1 MKLAK
6 YLKFVPLT
14 GAAGLLMAS
23 FFAVAQTVAPTVAP
37 APKPE
42 IESTLTAKRVEIDAD
57 KKEKLLEA
65 KSAKP
70 GEVIE
75 YQVTYANKG
84 KTPVRDLLA
93 TLPIPEGTDFQR
105 NTIKPVGAKATIG
118 NGRFEAIPLKRKVKL
133 PNGKEEEIEV
143 PLSEYRALQW
153 SLGEL
158 AAGKSVVV
166 VARVRV
172 SDAPNTAPAPATPPT
187 PAGAPA
193 AKGGQK

>member
-6 YLKFVPLT
+6 YLKFVSLT

-23 FFAVAQTVAPTVAP
+23 FFAVAQTAAPTVAP

-57 KKEKLLEA
+57 KKEKLAEA

-75 YQVTYANKG
+75 YQVIYTNKG
-84 KTPVRDLLA
+84 KSPVRDLLA

-105 NTIKPVGAKATIG
+105 NTVKPVGAKATVG
-118 NGRFEAIPLKRKVKL
+118 NGRFESIPLKI
-133 PNGKEEEIEV
+133 G
-143 PLSEYRALQW
+143 RAH
-153 SLGEL
+153 
-158 AAGKSVVV
+158 V
-166 VARVRV
+166 
-172 SDAPNTAPAPATPPT
+172 
-187 PAGAPA
+187 
-193 AKGGQK
+193 

>member
-1 MKLAK
+1 MLKLAQNC
-6 YLKFVPLT
+6 KFMYMIGAFCVLT
-14 GAAGLLMAS
+14 TSLPVS
-23 FFAVAQTVAPTVAP
+23 AQSAAP
-37 APKPE
+37 AIKPE
-42 IESTLTAKRVEIDAD
+42 IESVLTAKRVEIGAD

-65 KSAKP
+65 KTAKP

-75 YQVTYANKG
+75 YQATYTNKG

-93 TLPIPEGTDFQR
+93 TLPIPEATDFQR
-105 NTIKPVGAKATIG
+105 NSIKPAGAKAALATG
-118 NGRFEAIPLKRKVKL
+118 PFQAIPLKRKVKL

-172 SDAPNTAPAPATPPT
+172 SDAPTPAPAPATPPT

>member
-1 MKLAK
+1 MLKLAQNRK
-6 YLKFVPLT
+6 LIRLIGAFCFLT
-14 GAAGLLMAS
+14 AS
-23 FFAVAQTVAPTVAP
+23 LSVSAQSAAPTA
-37 APKPE
+37 KPE
-42 IESTLTAKRVEIDAD
+42 VESTLTAKRVEIDVD
-57 KKEKLLEA
+57 KKEKLIDA
-65 KSAKP
+65 KTVKP

-75 YQVTYANKG
+75 YHVTYTNKG
-84 KTPVRDLLA
+84 KTPVANLLA
-93 TLPIPEGTDFQR
+93 TLPIPENTDFQR
-105 NTIKPVGAKATIG
+105 NTANPAGAKASTR
-118 NGRFEAIPLKRKVKL
+118 NGGFQAMPLKKKVKL
-133 PNGKEEEIEV
+133 PSGKEEEIEI

-172 SDAPNTAPAPATPPT
+172 SDAPTPAPAPATPPT

>member
-6 YLKFVPLT
+6 YLKFVSLT

-23 FFAVAQTVAPTVAP
+23 FFAVAQTAAP
-37 APKPE
+37 AAKQDVE
-42 IESTLTAKRVEIDAD
+42 AALTAKRVEIGAD
-57 KKEKLLEA
+57 KKEVLIEA
-65 KSAKP
+65 KTAKP
-70 GEVIE
+70 GDVIE
-75 YQVTYANKG
+75 YHVTYTNKG
-84 KTPVRDLLA
+84 KTPARDVLA

-172 SDAPNTAPAPATPPT
+172 SDAPTPAPAPATPPT

>member
-1 MKLAK
+1 MMKLAK
-6 YLKFVPLT
+6 YLKFLPIV
-14 GAAGLLMAS
+14 GAIGLLMAS
-23 FFAVAQTVAPTVAP
+23 FFAVAQTAVPVL
-37 APKPE
+37 KPE

-57 KKEKLLEA
+57 KKEKLIEA

-75 YQVTYANKG
+75 YQAIYTNKG

-105 NTIKPVGAKATIG
+105 NSVKPVGAKATIG

-172 SDAPNTAPAPATPPT
+172 SDAPTPAPAPATPPT

>member
-6 YLKFVPLT
+6 NLKFVSLT

-23 FFAVAQTVAPTVAP
+23 FFAAAQTAAPTVAP

-57 KKEKLLEA
+57 KKEKLAEA

-75 YQVTYANKG
+75 YQVIYTNKG
-84 KTPVRDLLA
+84 KSPVRDLLA

-105 NTIKPVGAKATIG
+105 NTVKPVGAKATVG

-166 VARVRV
+166 VARVRI
-172 SDAPNTAPAPATPPT
+172 SDAPTPAPAPATPPT

>member
-6 YLKFVPLT
+6 YLKFVSLT

-23 FFAVAQTVAPTVAP
+23 FFAVAQTAAPTVAP

-57 KKEKLLEA
+57 KKEKLAEA

-75 YQVTYANKG
+75 YQVIYTNKG
-84 KTPVRDLLA
+84 KSPVRDLLA

-105 NTIKPVGAKATIG
+105 NTVKPVGAKATVG

-172 SDAPNTAPAPATPPT
+172 SDAPTPAPAPATPPT